1 MLLYLL
7 LAHRAL
13 SDVEAMEELFTM
25 PALQDLLST
34 LPKRTA
40 MEQITKYEKCWKIRK
55 QTMELYHALRRQIT
69 KDQAKQLVNLNLMY
83 NDLLEM
89 KLFCP
94 KEEFM
99 KKLLKKGVRNKDLVM
114 NLFSILC

>member
-1 MLLYLL
+1 MLLP
-7 LAHRAL
+7 AHRAL
-13 SDVEAMEELFTM
+13 SDVEAMEELFTI
-25 PALQDLLST
+25 PALQDLLSS

-40 MEQITKYEKCWKIRK
+40 MEQINKYERCWKVHK

-69 KDQAKQLVNLNLMY
+69 KEQAKQLVNRNLMY
-83 NDLLEM
+83 NDLLEI
-89 KLFCP
+89 KLLCS